1 MPKVRVGD
9 VEIFYAEAGAGD
21 PVVLIMGFGGD
32 HVAWGFQTP
41 VFAEEYRV
49 IAFDNRG
56 AGQSDCPDVPYT
68 TRQMADDT
76 VGLLDV
82 IGIERAHVIGC
93 SMGGL
98 IAQEVALNHPDR
110 IRSLQLH
117 GTYGRPD
124 RALFAVMDAWGIIRP
139 VVGPEEWMRTVCLW
153 LFAARTYNERP
164 AFVEAVVQT
173 ALANPNPFS
182 LTGFRRQGDAL
193 RTHDSLER
201 LKTLRCP
208 TLVSGAEEDI
218 LVPVRFSRE
227 LAEGIPG
234 AELQIIA
241 GAGHAY
247 FWERPEAFNRMCLEF
262 LARHRG

>member
-9 VEIFYAEAGAGD
+9 VELFYAEAGAGD

-41 VFAEEYRV
+41 VFAERYRV

-68 TRQMADDT
+68 TRQMAEDT
-76 VGLLDV
+76 VGLLDALS
-82 IGIERAHVIGC
+82 IERAHVIGC

-98 IAQEVALNHPDR
+98 IAQELALNHPGR
-110 IRSLQLH
+110 VRSLQLH
-117 GTYGRPD
+117 CTYGRPD
-124 RALFAVMDAWGIIRP
+124 RALFALMDAWRTIRP
-139 VVGPEEWMRTVCLW
+139 ALSAEEWMRTVCVW

-164 AFVEAVVQT
+164 SFVETVVQT

-201 LKTLRCP
+201 VKALTCP
-208 TLVSGAEEDI
+208 TLVSGADEDI

-227 LAEGIPG
+227 LAERIPG
-234 AELQIIA
+234 AELQIVT
-241 GAGHAY
+241 GAGHVY
-247 FWERPEAFNRMCLEF
+247 FWERPDAFNRMCLEF
-262 LARHRG
+262 LDRHRD